1 MPSRDRDLA
10 ASEAMIPS
18 ASRAASPGTA
28 PAASHPARKAAR
40 HAASPPALARGA
52 GLIAYLAVLIG
63 VAAGIYIAWRQGGGH
78 VAGQG
83 GVIAGTTLLVAALV
97 RLALP
102 RRLMGLLAVRN
113 RGTDAVTLLA
123 LGACLLTV
131 GLVLPG

>member
-1 MPSRDRDLA
+1 MSSRDRDVA

-18 ASRAASPGTA
+18 ASH
-28 PAASHPARKAAR
+28 AASHGAAHAARQPARKAAR
-40 HAASPPALARGA
+40 HAAAPPVLARGA
-52 GLIAYLAVLIG
+52 GLIAYLAVITG
-63 VAAGIYIAWRQGGGH
+63 VAAGIYIAWRQGGGY

-83 GVIAGTTLLVAALV
+83 GVIAGATLLVAAVV

-102 RRLMGLLAVRN
+102 RQLMGLLAVRN

>member
-18 ASRAASPGTA
+18 ASRVASHGAAHAASQ
-28 PAASHPARKAAR
+28 PARKTAR
-40 HAASPPALARGA
+40 HAAAPPALVRGA
-52 GLIAYLAVLIG
+52 GLIAYLVVLIC
-63 VAAGIYIAWRQGGGH
+63 VAAGIYVAWHQGGGH
-78 VAGQG
+78 AAGRG
-83 GVIAGTTLLVAALV
+83 GAIAGATLLVAAVV

-102 RRLMGLLAVRN
+102 RPLVGLLAVRN